1 MPAGGILHRD
11 LEEHVVTRRSGFWL
25 KVFTGVAV
33 LVAAGC
39 AQQKPAPAVDETDP
53 GVAAAALEE
62 DSKRTGV
69 K

>member
-1 MPAGGILHRD
+1 MAAGGTVHRGN
-11 LEEHVVTRRSGFWL
+11 EERVVTRVFGSWL
-25 KVFTGVAV
+25 VVIAGVVV
-33 LVAAGC
+33 LATAGC
-39 AQQKPAPAVDETDP
+39 AKQKPAPTVDDTDP

>member
-1 MPAGGILHRD
+1 MHRD
-11 LEEHVVTRRSGFWL
+11 FEEPVVTCRIGMWL
-25 KVFTGVAV
+25 RVFTGVAV
-33 LVAAGC
+33 LATAGC
-39 AQQKPAPAVDETDP
+39 AKQKPAPAVDETDP

>member
-1 MPAGGILHRD
+1 MPAGGTLHRD

-39 AQQKPAPAVDETDP
+39 ARQKPAPAVDETDP

>member
-1 MPAGGILHRD
+1 M
-11 LEEHVVTRRSGFWL
+11 TRRIGLWL
-25 KVFTGVAV
+25 RVFMSVGVLA
-33 LVAAGC
+33 AAGC
-39 AQQKPAPAVDETDP
+39 AKQKPAPAVDETDP

>member
-1 MPAGGILHRD
+1 MTRAIGSWSMVV
-11 LEEHVVTRRSGFWL
+11 VVT
-25 KVFTGVAV
+25 TV
-33 LVAAGC
+33 LAAAGC
-39 AQQKPAPAVDETDP
+39 GQQKPAPAVDETDP

>member
-1 MPAGGILHRD
+1 M
-11 LEEHVVTRRSGFWL
+11 TRRSGFWL

-39 AQQKPAPAVDETDP
+39 AKQKPAPAVDETDP

>member
-1 MPAGGILHRD
+1 MTCRIGM
-11 LEEHVVTRRSGFWL
+11 WL
-25 KVFTGVAV
+25 RVFTGVAV
-33 LVAAGC
+33 LATAGC
-39 AQQKPAPAVDETDP
+39 AKQKPAPAVDETDP

>member
-11 LEEHVVTRRSGFWL
+11 LEEHVVTRAIGAWL
-25 KVFTGVAV
+25 RLITGVAV
-33 LVAAGC
+33 LAAAGC
-39 AQQKPAPAVDETDP
+39 AKQKPAPAVDETDP
-53 GVAAAALEE
+53 GVAAASLEE